1 MPTLADDLRRRIA
14 DDGPLSVA
22 QYMEEALTRPR
33 LGYYMGRDPLGRA
46 GDFVTA
52 PEISQMFGELIG
64 LWCAV
69 QWAAMGEPDP
79 VQLVELGP
87 GRGTMMADVLRAGRG
102 VEGFIDA
109 LSLTLVE
116 ISPVLKGH
124 QEKALA
130 AAGITGPLRWSSDF
144 SETPDG
150 PLLLIAN
157 EFFDVL
163 PVHQFQMTSG
173 GWRER
178 LVGLAEDEE
187 ECFCF
192 RLSEGPPPADVI
204 PPGLE
209 GVVEGAIAEV
219 RPAASVLAGAIGQRL
234 ARAPGA
240 ALIIDYGHGTS
251 APGDTLQA
259 VKGHAYH
266 DPLADPGEA
275 DLTAHV
281 DFGELGRAASGTG
294 AQVFGPLDQGT
305 FLETLGIG
313 ARAEALMEAAP
324 PGHRRDIAEG
334 LSRLTSK
341 AQMGRLFKAL
351 ALTSPGMAPPPG
363 FE

>member
-1 MPTLADDLRRRIA
+1 MPTLADDLRRRIG

-69 QWAAMGEPDP
+69 QWTAMGEPDP

-87 GRGTMMADVLRAGRG
+87 GRGTMMADVLRSGRG

-116 ISPVLKGH
+116 ISPVLKAH
-124 QEKALA
+124 QEEALA
-130 AAGITGPLRWSSDF
+130 AAEITGPLRWSSDF

-157 EFFDVL
+157 EFFDAL
-163 PVHQFQMTSG
+163 PVRQFQMTSG

-178 LVGLAEDEE
+178 MVGLAEEGE
-187 ECFCF
+187 GGFCF
-192 RLSEGPPPADVI
+192 RLAEGPPPADVI
-204 PPGLE
+204 GPGLE
-209 GVVEGAIAEV
+209 GSDEGAIAEV
-219 RPAASVLAGAIGQRL
+219 RPAAAALAGAIGRRL

-240 ALIIDYGHGTS
+240 ALIIDYGHGAT
-251 APGDTLQA
+251 AAGDTLQA

-281 DFGELGRAASGTG
+281 DFGALGRAASEGG
-294 AQVFGPLDQGT
+294 CQDFGPLDQGP
-305 FLETLGIG
+305 FLETLGI
-313 ARAEALMEAAP
+313 ASRAEALMEAAP
-324 PGHRRDIAEG
+324 AQRRDIAES
-334 LSRLTSK
+334 LRRLTSK
-341 AQMGRLFKAL
+341 DLMGRLFKVL